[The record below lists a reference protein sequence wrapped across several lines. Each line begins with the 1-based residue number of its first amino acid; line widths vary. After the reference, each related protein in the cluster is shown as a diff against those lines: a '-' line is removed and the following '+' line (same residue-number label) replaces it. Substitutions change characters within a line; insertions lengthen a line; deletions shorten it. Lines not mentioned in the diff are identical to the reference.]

1 MENAKSTSPHYLV
14 LVSLQAPPH
23 FPLSSLYFA
32 HHHHLLYIYYSLII
46 PALHHGNKHEGAAVR
61 TWILGAQT
69 RPYTASP
76 IYLSV
81 LVLDST
87 VSLLGASPPELMF
100 VIFLHLFYV
109 IVIRI
114 LTCTNDPIK
123 NV

>member
-1 MENAKSTSPHYLV
+1 MGISMKV
-14 LVSLQAPPH
+14 QQ
-23 FPLSSLYFA
+23 FA
-32 HHHHLLYIYYSLII
+32 RGFWEHE
-46 PALHHGNKHEGAAVR
+46 PALIQH
-61 TWILGAQT
+61 
-69 RPYTASP
+69 P
-76 IYLSV
+76 IYLYV

-100 VIFLHLFYV
+100 VVFLHLFYV